1 VVLGIQVLPV
11 SEIENFLLLPAVSR
25 AILEMNDI
33 DGAKLEEKL
42 SNLKAAIIADASDP
56 KNASEVVLGYC
67 RRRIDRM
74 LKQIDLSADKSITDL
89 AASYAARTSELDVVA
104 SN

>member
-1 VVLGIQVLPV
+1 MLGIQVLPV

-56 KNASEVVLGYC
+56 KNASEVVLGYVVGVSTGC
-67 RRRIDRM
+67 
-74 LKQIDLSADKSITDL
+74 LSKLIYL
-89 AASYAARTSELDVVA
+89 RTSR
-104 SN
+104 SRI